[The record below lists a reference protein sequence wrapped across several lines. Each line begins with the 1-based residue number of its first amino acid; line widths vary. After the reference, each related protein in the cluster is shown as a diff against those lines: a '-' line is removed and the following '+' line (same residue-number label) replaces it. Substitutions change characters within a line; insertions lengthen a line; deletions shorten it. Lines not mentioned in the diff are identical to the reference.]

1 MLISQ
6 VGDEW
11 SVGHENLHIKE
22 VSPKPASEESVQ
34 HGSHLC
40 VRC

>member
-1 MLISQ
+1 MLISL
-6 VGDEW
+6 VGDKR

-34 HGSHLC
+34 HSSHLSG
-40 VRC
+40 